1 MKSITKKAMERYR
14 SYLVESEKSAAT
26 VEKYLRDLRAFAAWI
41 KGAELCK
48 AAVLSYKEKITAE
61 YAPASVNSMLSSL
74 NSFFDYA
81 GAPELKVKTLKIQR
95 RIFAS
100 DERELKKEEYGRLL
114 SAAKKKGKRLFLLL
128 QTVCSTGI
136 RVSELR
142 YITVSAVKSGRAD
155 IRLKGKMRTILLP
168 DELCRM
174 LRRYA
179 AERNIT
185 EGSIFVSRKG
195 TPVNRSTVWRM
206 FKKLCG
212 EAGVERQKVFPHN
225 LRHLFARTFYAAQ
238 KDIVRLADI
247 LGHSNINTTRIYTM
261 ESGEIFRSTL
271 TNLGLLRC

>member
-1 MKSITKKAMERYR
+1 MKSITKTALERCR

-26 VEKYLRDLRAFAAWI
+26 AEKYMRDLRAFAAWI
-41 KGAELCK
+41 KGAELC
-48 AAVLSYKEKITAE
+48 
-61 YAPASVNSMLSSL
+61 
-74 NSFFDYA
+74 
-81 GAPELKVKTLKIQR
+81 
-95 RIFAS
+95 RI
-100 DERELKKEEYGRLL
+100 
-114 SAAKKKGKRLFLLL
+114 
-128 QTVCSTGI
+128 
-136 RVSELR
+136 
-142 YITVSAVKSGRAD
+142 
-155 IRLKGKMRTILLP
+155 
-168 DELCRM
+168 

-185 EGSIFVSRKG
+185 EGSIFISRKG
-195 TPVNRSTVWRM
+195 TPVNRSTILRM